1 MPRSCAAVVLV
12 ACGCTM
18 WAHAS
23 DLSIYLG
30 SKRTINERVE
40 ELLSRMTLKEEVGQL
55 HLRCVYAG
63 DETAQLYI
71 HETYAL
77 RV

>member
-1 MPRSCAAVVLV
+1 VPRLCAAVVLV

-23 DLSIYLG
+23 DLSIDLD
-30 SKRTINERVE
+30 SKRTIDERAE
-40 ELLSRMTLKEEVGQL
+40 DLLSRMTLKEKLGQL

-63 DETAQLYI
+63 DETAQLYVR
-71 HETYAL
+71 ET
-77 RV
+77 